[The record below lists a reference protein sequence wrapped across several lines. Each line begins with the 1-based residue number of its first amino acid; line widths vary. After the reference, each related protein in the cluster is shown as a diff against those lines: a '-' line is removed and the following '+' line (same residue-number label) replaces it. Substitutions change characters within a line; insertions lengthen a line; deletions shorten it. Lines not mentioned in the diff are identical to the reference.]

1 MLKILQADG
10 GQIPLD
16 FDKYFIQEE
25 TNGED
30 QIGFTLPL
38 DHADYKLLAEEVQ
51 LLDAEDGQ
59 VYRITAIDEG
69 AATANIKGKL
79 ELSPLRADMRIP
91 YTNGSDTLAGTVEGV
106 LPAGWTVVDHSLS
119 TIRRTIDLDSA
130 TPEDVILGAASAFG
144 GLAIRYKIADKAV
157 HFYAPGDFKAGGVY
171 LTEELNLTST
181 NLKGSSSGLC
191 TRLYARGKDGLTF
204 AGINGGKD
212 YVENFSYTDKIIC
225 AYWEDERYT
234 VAENLLEAAQ
244 KKVDAS
250 AVPVR
255 SYSCGV
261 VDLAKAWRYEE
272 GAGSNIYAHLNIQL
286 LTVATLLDTR
296 RGTRIDHQVVQYKR
310 YPHYPDLNV
319 VTLSTKAP
327 TITTT
332 VKQLQDAI
340 ENPSSS
346 FRKQMQSLINQ
357 MAAGI
362 SGHDGGTMEIT
373 FNSDG
378 KPNGIRWGDG
388 DDLATSQKVLWL
400 NLEGVAYGQN
410 GVNGDYSTVWS
421 FAQNGFVA
429 DWIVVGTLTANLI
442 KTGLL
447 QSKNGKSWINLD
459 TGAAQLAGTFLSGT
473 DAFLAELS
481 GGMLRFS
488 QNGTYVGGLYSNTW
502 GDQKTLSFSGSAV
515 HVRSRIDDAGI
526 ALSAAVQGGVTGEI
540 KSQPSLMV
548 FDGKGQVI
556 SLQIADGESKII
568 FNGYECTLKE
578 RTVDGQTIRYLGA
591 L

>member
-10 GQIPLD
+10 GQLPLD

-181 NLKGSSSGLC
+181 NFKGSSSGLC

-286 LTVATLLDTR
+286 LTVATLLDTH

-400 NLEGVAYGQN
+400 NLEGIAYGQN

-473 DAFLAELS
+473 DVFLAELS

-548 FDGKGQVI
+548 FDGKGHFI
-556 SLQIADGESKII
+556 SLQVTDGESKII

>member
-181 NLKGSSSGLC
+181 NFKGSSSGLC

-400 NLEGVAYGQN
+400 NLEGIAYGQN

-526 ALSAAVQGGVTGEI
+526 ALSAAAQGGVTGEI

-548 FDGKGQVI
+548 FDGKGHFI
-556 SLQIADGESKII
+556 SLQVTDGESKII

>member
-38 DHADYKLLAEEVQ
+38 DHADYKLLTEEVQ

-181 NLKGSSSGLC
+181 NFKGSSSGLC

-373 FNSDG
+373 FNSEG

>member
-10 GQIPLD
+10 GQLPLD

-144 GLAIRYKIADKAV
+144 GLAIRYKIADKTV

-181 NLKGSSSGLC
+181 NFKGSSSGLC

-204 AGINGGKD
+204 AGINGGKE
-212 YVENFSYTDKIIC
+212 YVENFTYTDKVIC
-225 AYWEDERYT
+225 TYWEDERYT

-400 NLEGVAYGQN
+400 NLEGIAYGQN

>member
-10 GQIPLD
+10 GQLPLD

-59 VYRITAIDEG
+59 VYCITAIDEG

-130 TPEDVILGAASAFG
+130 TPEDVILGAASVFG

-181 NLKGSSSGLC
+181 NFKGSSSGLC

-286 LTVATLLDTR
+286 LTVATLLDTH

-400 NLEGVAYGQN
+400 NLEGIAYGQN

-473 DAFLAELS
+473 DVFLAELS

-526 ALSAAVQGGVTGEI
+526 ALSAMVQGGVTGEI

>member
-69 AATANIKGKL
+69 AVTANIKGKL
-79 ELSPLRADMRIP
+79 ELSSLRADMRIP

-181 NLKGSSSGLC
+181 NFKGSSSGLC

-400 NLEGVAYGQN
+400 NLEGIAYGQN

>member
-106 LPAGWTVVDHSLS
+106 RPAGWTVVDHSLS
-119 TIRRTIDLDSA
+119 TIRRTIDRDSA

-181 NLKGSSSGLC
+181 NFKGSSSGLC

>member
-10 GQIPLD
+10 GQLPLD

-144 GLAIRYKIADKAV
+144 GLAIRYKIADKTV

-181 NLKGSSSGLC
+181 NFKGSSSGLC

-204 AGINGGKD
+204 AGINGGKE
-212 YVENFSYTDKIIC
+212 YVENFTYTDKVIC
-225 AYWEDERYT
+225 TYWEDERYT

-400 NLEGVAYGQN
+400 NLEGIAYGQN

-526 ALSAAVQGGVTGEI
+526 ALSAAAQGGVTGEI

-548 FDGKGQVI
+548 FDGKGHFI
-556 SLQIADGESKII
+556 SLQVTDGESKII

>member
-181 NLKGSSSGLC
+181 NFKGSSSGLC

-526 ALSAAVQGGVTGEI
+526 ALSAAVEGGVTGEI

>member
-10 GQIPLD
+10 GQLPLD

-157 HFYAPGDFKAGGVY
+157 HFYAPGDFKADGVY

-181 NLKGSSSGLC
+181 NFKGSSSGLC

-204 AGINGGKD
+204 ADINGGKD

-400 NLEGVAYGQN
+400 NLEGIAYGQN

-548 FDGKGQVI
+548 FDGKGHFI
-556 SLQIADGESKII
+556 SLQVTDGESKII

>member
-10 GQIPLD
+10 GQLPLD

-130 TPEDVILGAASAFG
+130 TPADVILGAASAFG

-181 NLKGSSSGLC
+181 NFKGSSSGLC

-400 NLEGVAYGQN
+400 NLEGIAYGQN

-548 FDGKGQVI
+548 FDGKGHFI
-556 SLQIADGESKII
+556 SLQVTDGESKII

>member
-181 NLKGSSSGLC
+181 NFKGSSSGLC

-540 KSQPSLMV
+540 KSQPSLMM

>member
-10 GQIPLD
+10 GQLPLD

-181 NLKGSSSGLC
+181 NFKGSSSGLC

-212 YVENFSYTDKIIC
+212 YVENFTYTDKVIC
-225 AYWEDERYT
+225 TYWEDERYT

-400 NLEGVAYGQN
+400 NLEGIAYGQN

>member
-10 GQIPLD
+10 GQLPLD

-130 TPEDVILGAASAFG
+130 TPEDVILGAASVFG

-181 NLKGSSSGLC
+181 NFKGSSSGLC

-204 AGINGGKD
+204 AGINDGKD
-212 YVENFSYTDKIIC
+212 YVENFTYTDKVIC
-225 AYWEDERYT
+225 TYWEDERYT

-296 RGTRIDHQVVQYKR
+296 RGARIDHQVVQYKR

-400 NLEGVAYGQN
+400 NLEGIAYGQN

-548 FDGKGQVI
+548 FDGKGKVI

>member
-144 GLAIRYKIADKAV
+144 GLAIRYKIADKTV

-181 NLKGSSSGLC
+181 NFKGSSSGLC

-204 AGINGGKD
+204 AGINGGKE
-212 YVENFSYTDKIIC
+212 YVENFTYTDKVIC
-225 AYWEDERYT
+225 TYWEDERYT

-400 NLEGVAYGQN
+400 NLEGIAYGQN

-548 FDGKGQVI
+548 FDGKGHFI
-556 SLQIADGESKII
+556 SLQVTDGESKII